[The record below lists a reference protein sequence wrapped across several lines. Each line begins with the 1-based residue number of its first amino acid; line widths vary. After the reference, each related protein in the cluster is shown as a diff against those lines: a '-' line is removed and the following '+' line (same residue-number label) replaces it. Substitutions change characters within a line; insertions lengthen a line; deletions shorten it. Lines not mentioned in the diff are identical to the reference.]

1 MIRSEA
7 KRRHDYRKE
16 ARLRDLVQA
25 EPGRAQG
32 YSRLAAWLARSGRPG
47 QALDVLRRGL
57 AVADRPADLDHL
69 MGLMLCSAGTWES
82 GVRHL
87 ERAVAREPARFA
99 FVRDLALARAAA
111 GRTAASVETLRDAV
125 RLAGPQ
131 GRRLVWLLRLAER
144 AVRES
149 GGRPARRPPPPSR
162 EEAAVEQIVAR
173 EPEVA
178 GALIP
183 RKGAPGTLRRE
194 VLRAARRA
202 LAGLLAE
209 RPAHADLY
217 FSLGLV
223 AEELGEVDR
232 AIDAAEKAIAL
243 NPTYVEACLL
253 AVRMY
258 RKSGRAERAEDR
270 CRAAADLRPD
280 WADVHVSLGRILHEQ
295 GRPDEA
301 AVAYRRALD
310 LGADSDEA
318 RRGVEAVA
326 SAGRP
331 EGGGA

>member
-1 MIRSEA
+1 MHRSEA

-32 YSRLAAWLARSGRPG
+32 HSRLAAWLARSGRVG
-47 QALDVLRRGL
+47 QAQDVLRRGL
-57 AVADRPADLDHL
+57 AAADRPADLDHL
-69 MGLMLCSAGTWES
+69 LGLMLCSAGAWES

-87 ERAVAREPARFA
+87 ERAAAREPARFT
-99 FVRDLALARAAA
+99 FVRDLALAQAAA

-125 RLAGPQ
+125 RLAGAQ

-144 AVRES
+144 AVMES
-149 GGRPARRPPPPSR
+149 GGRPARRPPAPSR
-162 EEAAVEQIVAR
+162 EEAAIEQIVTR
-173 EPEVA
+173 DPEVA

-183 RKGAPGTLRRE
+183 RKGAPGTPRRE

-209 RPAHADLY
+209 RPTHADLY
-217 FSLGLV
+217 FGLGRV
-223 AEELGEVDR
+223 AEELGELDR
-232 AIDAAEKAIAL
+232 AIEAAEKAIAL
-243 NPTYVEACLL
+243 NPRYVEACLL
-253 AVRMY
+253 AVRLY
-258 RKSGRAERAEDR
+258 RKSGRADRAEDR
-270 CRAAADLRPD
+270 CRAAADLRPN
-280 WADVHVSLGRILHEQ
+280 WADVHLSLGGILNEQ

-326 SAGRP
+326 AAVRSQ
-331 EGGGA
+331 GGGA